1 MTEVPTKCRPRR
13 RLLGLSFKTKSATL
27 MFAGAIFSGIFQHTI
42 FAENESW
49 AGYAAGLATE
59 LCGVALTIILI
70 DMALERQEQ
79 RKDIRRLA
87 DEMLFQVDYI
97 VWVWLGGD
105 RVFSY
110 EEMVCLLRSV
120 SPDDTLHHVTESL
133 IQGLGNEAEKRYR
146 LHSDLVLRDG
156 DLCRGLCHL
165 GELASIRARKHP
177 LEAVQVGEALLEA
190 ARSFRRVLQF
200 TETGHAARECQTQKQ
215 SAQRIQVYRHTG
227 MEDAGCPEPRAVE
240 VLTYLG

>member
-1 MTEVPTKCRPRR
+1 MTEVPTKCRHRR

-27 MFAGAIFSGIFQHTI
+27 MFAGAIVSGIFQHTI

-110 EEMVCLLRSV
+110 EEMVCLLRNV

-200 TETGHAARECQTQKQ
+200 TETGHTARECQTQKQ
-215 SAQRIQVYRHTG
+215 SAQRIQAYRHTG
-227 MEDAGCPEPRAVE
+227 MEDAGCPEPGAVKI
-240 VLTYLG
+240 LMYYS